1 MHCQPFEIHC
11 LASLPLRSVCSSSDG
26 QMDDFLTQHL
36 PLQTKLST
44 LNLDA
49 HAKDKFLRLVG
60 DRYDPETD
68 DVTIVTD
75 RCPLRKQNY
84 DYAQY
89 LITALFHESW
99 IKEPW
104 EDTKSEVDMEVY
116 IWSRNKSKVTS
127 EAILNWGGTGETK
140 SPHPEY
146 CQSVERLINEG
157 ENSYNLDSYKREVL
171 KLLNLKSNSAAA

>member
-1 MHCQPFEIHC
+1 M
-11 LASLPLRSVCSSSDG
+11 
-26 QMDDFLTQHL
+26 
-36 PLQTKLST
+36 KLST

-60 DRYDPETD
+60 DRYNPETD
-68 DVTIVTD
+68 DLTIVTD

-104 EDTKSEVDMEVY
+104 EDTKTEADMEVY
-116 IWSRNKSKVTS
+116 IWSRNKSKETS
-127 EAILNWGGTGETK
+127 EAIINWGVTGDKK
-140 SPHPEY
+140 SPHLEY
-146 CQSVERLINEG
+146 SQSVEKLINEG
-157 ENSYNLDSYKREVL
+157 ENIQNLDSYKKEVL
-171 KLLNLKSNSAAA
+171 KLLNLSNSPA

>member
-1 MHCQPFEIHC
+1 M
-11 LASLPLRSVCSSSDG
+11 
-26 QMDDFLTQHL
+26 
-36 PLQTKLST
+36 KLST

-60 DRYDPETD
+60 DRYNPETD
-68 DVTIVTD
+68 DITIVTD

-104 EDTKSEVDMEVY
+104 EDTKSEADMEVY
-116 IWSRNKSKVTS
+116 IWSRNKSKETS
-127 EAILNWGGTGETK
+127 ETILNWGVTSGDKK

-146 CQSVERLINEG
+146 CQSVEKLINDG
-157 ENSYNLDSYKREVL
+157 ENSQNLDNYKKEVL
-171 KLLNLKSNSAAA
+171 KLLNLQGSSPAA

>member
-1 MHCQPFEIHC
+1 M
-11 LASLPLRSVCSSSDG
+11 
-26 QMDDFLTQHL
+26 
-36 PLQTKLST
+36 KLST

-68 DVTIVTD
+68 DITIVTD

-104 EDTKSEVDMEVY
+104 EDTKSEADMEVY
-116 IWSRNKSKVTS
+116 IWSRNKSKETS
-127 EAILNWGGTGETK
+127 TAILNWGITDDNKK
-140 SPHPEY
+140 SPQPEY
-146 CQSVERLINEG
+146 GQSVEKLINEG
-157 ENSYNLDSYKREVL
+157 ENSYNLNEYKMEVL
-171 KLLNLKSNSAAA
+171 KLLNLKDSSSAA